1 MVRFGRR
8 EKQVDRRM
16 AKGRTMSIDKQLEI
30 LETSRSSSQLE
41 WKALAKILKLM
52 CDASGIDTAYEE
64 EQ

>member
-1 MVRFGRR
+1 
-8 EKQVDRRM
+8 M